1 MFLQNWLGIKR
12 IGPHIH
18 SLTCLRSTLVV
29 TLIGHSCLHSI
40 MAFTLK
46 NLTSIAFYHS
56 ILFCNSRQ
64 YVFLVFFFFFI
75 DDFKIH
81 EFKNIKNEIQ
91 EIKNDTRTITRTRK
105 KKDLMTQEQDS
116 TKDRTRIIQ
125 RFKPTARN

>member
-125 RFKPTARN
+125 RFKPTTRN

>member
-64 YVFLVFFFFFI
+64 YVFLAFFFFI

-125 RFKPTARN
+125 RFKPTTRN